1 MYFEDYEAGKIYKD
15 IEPIEFTEEELIYY
29 GEKYDPRPIHTDR
42 EAAKASSF
50 GQIISPGSFSNMA
63 FWGQWVKTEID
74 KEGMIAGVGIK
85 YARWHKPVFANVKY
99 TIEIE
104 ILDKKIWKEGKFGEV
119 TFMMRAYNPEGE
131 LVSEYSP
138 YGLVRCRENN
148 N

>member
-1 MYFEDYEAGKIYKD
+1 MYFEDYDVGKIYKD
-15 IEPIEFTEEELIYY
+15 IDPIEFSEEELIHY

-63 FWGQWVKTEID
+63 FWGQWVKTKID

-99 TIEIE
+99 RIEVE
-104 ILDKKIWKEGKFGEV
+104 IFDKKIWKEGKFGEV
-119 TFMMRAYNPEGE
+119 TFMMRAFDPEGN
-131 LVSEYSP
+131 LISEYQP
-138 YGLVRCRENN
+138 IGLVACRDK
-148 N
+148 

>member
-1 MYFEDYEAGKIYKD
+1 MYFEDYEVGKIYKD

-85 YARWHKPVFANVKY
+85 YARWHIPVFANVKY

-119 TFMMRAYNPEGE
+119 TFMMRAYILQDHMDYIHLQVHLLG
-131 LVSEYSP
+131 
-138 YGLVRCRENN
+138 CRLSS
-148 N
+148 